1 MAISFENAF
10 GIHEQALKARTQRA
24 EIIANNLANA
34 DTPHFKARDID
45 FKQMLQQQEQQI
57 SLSTTRSGH
66 ISVGV
71 GDTDAAA
78 NELYR
83 VPTQASLDGNTVE
96 TEQEMARFA
105 KNNMDFQASF
115 TFMNSKV
122 RGLMNA
128 LRGE

>member
-1 MAISFENAF
+1 MAISFDNAF

-24 EIIANNLANA
+24 EVIANNLANA

-45 FKQMLQQQEQQI
+45 FKQMLQQEQQMR
-57 SLSTTRSGH
+57 LNTTRSGH
-66 ISVGV
+66 ISTS
-71 GDTDAAA
+71 DSSSMAT
-78 NELYR
+78 ELYR

-115 TFMNSKV
+115 TFMNGRI

>member
-24 EIIANNLANA
+24 EVIANNLANA

-45 FKQMLQQQEQQI
+45 FKQMLQQEQQMT
-57 SLSTTRSGH
+57 LKATHSGH
-66 ISVGV
+66 IS
-71 GDTDAAA
+71 TSDASSTGT
-78 NELYR
+78 EMYR
-83 VPTQASLDGNTVE
+83 IPTQASLDGNTVE

-105 KNNMDFQASF
+105 KNNIDFQASF

-128 LRGE
+128 IRGE

>member
-1 MAISFENAF
+1 MAISFDNAF

-34 DTPHFKARDID
+34 DTPHYKARDID
-45 FKQMLQQQEQQI
+45 FKQMLQQEQQM

-66 ISVGV
+66 ISIGSV
-71 GDTDAAA
+71 DTNAAA

-128 LRGE
+128 IRGE

>member
-1 MAISFENAF
+1 MAISFDNAF

-24 EIIANNLANA
+24 ELIANNLANA
-34 DTPHFKARDID
+34 DTPHYKARDID
-45 FKQMLQQQEQQI
+45 FKQMLQQEQQM
-57 SLSTTRSGH
+57 SLRTTRSGH
-66 ISVGV
+66 ISIG
-71 GDTDAAA
+71 GDSNGSA

-115 TFMNSKV
+115 TFMNSKI

-128 LRGE
+128 IRGE

>member
-1 MAISFENAF
+1 MAINFDNAF

-34 DTPHFKARDID
+34 DTPHYKARDID
-45 FKQMLQQQEQQI
+45 FKQMLQQERQMG
-57 SLSTTRSGH
+57 LRTTRNGH
-66 ISVGV
+66 ISIGGYVNGA
-71 GDTDAAA
+71 TNA
-78 NELYR
+78 LYR

-96 TEQEMARFA
+96 SEQEMARFA

-115 TFMNSKV
+115 TFMNSKI

-128 LRGE
+128 IRGE

>member
-34 DTPHFKARDID
+34 DTPHYKARDID
-45 FKQMLQQQEQQI
+45 FKQMLQQEQQM

-66 ISVGV
+66 ISLGA
-71 GDTDAAA
+71 DDSNAAA

-96 TEQEMARFA
+96 AEQEMARFA

-115 TFMNSKV
+115 TFMNSKI

-128 LRGE
+128 IRGE

>member
-45 FKQMLQQQEQQI
+45 FKHMLQQQQQMR
-57 SLSTTRSGH
+57 LNATRSGH
-66 ISVGV
+66 ISIS
-71 GDTDAAA
+71 DASSAA
-78 NELYR
+78 TEMYR
-83 VPTQASLDGNTVE
+83 VPSQASLDGNTVE

-115 TFMNSKV
+115 TFMNSRI